1 MSLEDFIFALGFFGG
16 ILSLILYVLF
26 GQITVRKLRK
36 KPESK
41 GRLGVEFASG
51 WDIFNVAQALSLPKF
66 ITRKLAESPM
76 SNLYAN
82 RDVLDE
88 NTNLF
93 DRCLARI
100 FYWLLAVS
108 IVLLFILVSVLVITH
123 RPRSSPFL

>member
-1 MSLEDFIFALGFFGG
+1 MNFEDFIFALGFFVGL
-16 ILSLILYVLF
+16 LSLTLYVLF
-26 GQITVRKLRK
+26 CQITVRRLRK
-36 KPESK
+36 NPKSK

-88 NTNLF
+88 STNLF

-100 FYWLLAVS
+100 F
-108 IVLLFILVSVLVITH
+108 
-123 RPRSSPFL
+123 

>member
-1 MSLEDFIFALGFFGG
+1 MSLEDLIFALGFFGG

-108 IVLLFILVSVLVITH
+108 IVLLFISGVA
-123 RPRSSPFL
+123 